1 MKNIARDFYNYDDN
15 YSSSYNNKEKIN
27 KQKHKWN

>member
-1 MKNIARDFYNYDDN
+1 MKNIVRDFYDYDDN
-15 YSSSYNNKEKIN
+15 YSSNYSNKEKIN